1 MSTVVLSAPNVTMAN
16 EAIHVIVEKTF
27 ISYKKEGWNG
37 MVSLLGVGRGIGWGL
52 RPPKSAQLINRSF
65 YTWPAY
71 NEELQKTLDPNLLPV
86 VY

>member
-37 MVSLLGVGRGIGWGL
+37 RVFVRGAEGDRLGAATTKVS
-52 RPPKSAQLINRSF
+52 AIN
-65 YTWPAY
+65 
-71 NEELQKTLDPNLLPV
+71 
-86 VY
+86 